1 MVKEIFEKPNFII
14 SKYLDRT
21 PLQKDMVELK
31 SISESKTCTS
41 TELGI

>member
-1 MVKEIFEKPNFII
+1 MVKEIFEKANFII

-31 SISESKTCTS
+31 SISDKTCTS
-41 TELGI
+41 AELVI